1 MTFDFPLHITAVFS
15 PVPNKNEEK
24 PIFSNYASYGEYS
37 GKILAEFKVKYDFND
52 GAFKLIAS
60 ISKRG
65 NGNFRIENKVFE
77 ENSYKPIFKIDE
89 DELNNSS
96 VKKIV
101 ALFKE
106 QAIKYAENEYKEF
119 IKDTCSKEH
128 VLSCIK
134 VRFNSDEVECISF

>member
-1 MTFDFPLHITAVFS
+1 MNFDFPLHIIAVFS
-15 PVPNKNEEK
+15 PVSNKNTEK
-24 PIFSNYASYGEYS
+24 PIFSNYASYGEYA
-37 GKILAEFKVKYDFND
+37 GKILAEFKVKYDFTD

-65 NGNFRIENKVFE
+65 NGNFIIENKVFE
-77 ENSYKPIFKIDE
+77 ANSYKPIFKIDE
-89 DELNNSS
+89 DEVNNSS

-106 QAIKYAENEYKEF
+106 QAIKYSENEYKEF
-119 IKDTCSKEH
+119 IKDKCIEEY